1 MDQPLHTYVRPGIV
15 LCVAFP
21 EAERSGDALVRAIEA
36 IAADD
41 YFSVVEVRYAPD
53 DTARRRL
60 IDVLRASHLGV
71 IYEAHP
77 RLHAQALDLNS
88 SDDALRS
95 RAIEVCK
102 QAIDEAIDIGAERIN
117 LVSGP
122 DPGADRRERGADAL
136 VDSLYALCEYAAERG
151 APILA
156 LEPYP
161 RGVNGHLIGPSAEAI
176 ALVRLVREVYPT
188 FSLTLDTSTIAL
200 LGEDMGPVFAAAM
213 PYLGQVHLANVAVA
227 GGNNALPFGAPGG
240 VYDTPQVAEALL
252 ALFRAGFLGANRQ
265 PPILFRVAPR
275 DFEHAAWVIAGAKR
289 TLSAAWARL

>member
-1 MDQPLHTYVRPGIV
+1 MDQPLHAYMRPGIV

-36 IAADD
+36 VAADD
-41 YFSVVEVRYAPD
+41 YFTVVEVRYAPD
-53 DTARRRL
+53 DAARRRL

-77 RLHAQALDLNS
+77 RLHALALDLNS

-95 RAIEVCK
+95 RAIEVCER
-102 QAIDEAIDIGAERIN
+102 AIDEAIDIGAERIN
-117 LVSGP
+117 LVSGR

-136 VDSLYALCEYAAERG
+136 VDSLYTLCEYAAGHG

-161 RGVNGHLIGPSAEAI
+161 RGANGYLVGPSVEAI
-176 ALVRLVREVYPT
+176 ALVRLAREVYPA
-188 FSLTLDTSTIAL
+188 FSLTLDTATMSL
-200 LGEDMGPVFAAAM
+200 LHEDMDAVFAAAM
-213 PYLGQVHLANVAVA
+213 PYLGQVHLANATVAD
-227 GGNNALPFGAPGG
+227 GNNALPFGAPGG

-252 ALFRAGFLGANRQ
+252 SLFRAGFLGANRQ
-265 PPILFRVAPR
+265 PPVLFRVAPR
-275 DFEHAAWVIAGAKR
+275 DFEQAAWVIAGAKR